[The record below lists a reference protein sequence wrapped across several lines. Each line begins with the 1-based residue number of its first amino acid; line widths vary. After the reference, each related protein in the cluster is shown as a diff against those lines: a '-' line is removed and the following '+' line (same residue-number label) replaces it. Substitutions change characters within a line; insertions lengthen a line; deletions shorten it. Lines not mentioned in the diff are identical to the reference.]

1 MLIAF
6 AILFGVALGL
16 ISGGRLANLT
26 EPSFRASPL
35 LVTGAGLQVLSAFVD
50 AAAVPLILASYVLLV
65 LFAGANVHHV
75 GMPVVLTGL
84 LCNFVVIAA
93 NGGMPVRAEAI
104 VAAGGAAAHQV
115 KALEF
120 DNKHRLE
127 RPGDRLTVLG
137 DIFPVPAP
145 GFRQVVSFGDLVM
158 AVGTADV
165 IVHWLRR
172 DRRRAQPVRTTG
184 AAEPS

>member
-1 MLIAF
+1 MLIAL
-6 AILFGVALGL
+6 AILFGIALGL

-26 EPSFRASPL
+26 EPSFRSSPL
-35 LVTGAGLQVLSAFVD
+35 LVAGVGLQVLSAFVD
-50 AAAVPLILASYVLLV
+50 PAAVPLILASYALLV
-65 LFAGANVHHV
+65 LFAGANAHHV

-93 NGGMPVRAEAI
+93 NGGMPVRADAI
-104 VAAGGAAAHQV
+104 VAAGGVAPHQV
-115 KALEF
+115 EDLEF
-120 DNKHRLE
+120 DNKHHLE
-127 RPGDRLTVLG
+127 REGDRLTALG

-172 DRRRAQPVRTTG
+172 DRRRALPVGTAE

>member
-6 AILFGVALGL
+6 AILFGIALGL

-26 EPSFRASPL
+26 EPSFRATPL
-35 LVTGAGLQVLSAFVD
+35 LVAGVGLQVLSSFVD
-50 AAAVPLILASYVLLV
+50 AAAVPLILASYALLV

-75 GMPVVLTGL
+75 GMLVVLTGL

-93 NGGMPVRAEAI
+93 NGGMPVRAAAI
-104 VAAGGAAAHQV
+104 AAAGGVEAHQV
-115 KALEF
+115 QELDF
-120 DNKHRLE
+120 DNKHHLE

-158 AVGTADV
+158 AVGMADV

-172 DRRRAQPVRTTG
+172 GPRPALAVGT
-184 AAEPS
+184 AEAVEPS